1 MSNKKLLTILGF
13 VFLLVGLV
21 VLIIGIYG
29 TQVSGRKYSGGEKVT
44 AEITDIVVGTDGYRR
59 GNSGSNITHEVY
71 VSYTYQGR
79 AYSEV
84 QLGYYDQSMF
94 VGKQIELQVNPND
107 PGDVAVPGANL
118 VMLLITGSIGIV
130 FVAVGG
136 SLLFVALRRKRG

>member
-1 MSNKKLLTILGF
+1 
-13 VFLLVGLV
+13 
-21 VLIIGIYG
+21 
-29 TQVSGRKYSGGEKVT
+29 
-44 AEITDIVVGTDGYRR
+44 
-59 GNSGSNITHEVY
+59 
-71 VSYTYQGR
+71 
-79 AYSEV
+79 
-84 QLGYYDQSMF
+84 MF

>member
-1 MSNKKLLTILGF
+1 M
-13 VFLLVGLV
+13 
-21 VLIIGIYG
+21 
-29 TQVSGRKYSGGEKVT
+29 
-44 AEITDIVVGTDGYRR
+44 
-59 GNSGSNITHEVY
+59 
-71 VSYTYQGR
+71 
-79 AYSEV
+79 